1 MLGEKPT
8 KKASPKKTFALIGIG
23 VVLSLPAIFL
33 SVSGSTGKTS
43 DASFGDA
50 LWNLRGMDVILQ
62 ALVVLTVALGIAI
75 VLYEKKER
83 WAIMDFVILSLVM
96 LAIGI
101 YGLLTNRQ
109 LLKVFISVELIAT
122 AATLNFVMLASSTGQ
137 GLGQAF
143 LILAFSTDTAV
154 SAVILA
160 LLVIVSKKYG
170 TSNLSEII
178 KMQEKAES

>member
-1 MLGEKPT
+1 
-8 KKASPKKTFALIGIG
+8 
-23 VVLSLPAIFL
+23 
-33 SVSGSTGKTS
+33 
-43 DASFGDA
+43 
-50 LWNLRGMDVILQ
+50 
-62 ALVVLTVALGIAI
+62 
-75 VLYEKKER
+75 
-83 WAIMDFVILSLVM
+83 MDFVILSLVM

-122 AATLNFVMLASSTGQ
+122 AATLNFVMLASSMGV

-154 SAVILA
+154 SGVILA

-170 TSNLSEII
+170 TSDMGKIIQMLQDKGDSEDEV
-178 KMQEKAES
+178 Q

>member
-1 MLGEKPT
+1 
-8 KKASPKKTFALIGIG
+8 
-23 VVLSLPAIFL
+23 
-33 SVSGSTGKTS
+33 
-43 DASFGDA
+43 
-50 LWNLRGMDVILQ
+50 
-62 ALVVLTVALGIAI
+62 
-75 VLYEKKER
+75 
-83 WAIMDFVILSLVM
+83 MDFVILSLVM

-109 LLKVFISVELIAT
+109 LLKVFISIELIAT

-160 LLVIVSKKYG
+160 LLVIVTKKYG
-170 TSNLSEII
+170 TSNINEIL
-178 KMQEKAES
+178 KMQEKRESEAEAIMTFDILFPHGLFGYFRLLHACSFH